1 MSKLLK
7 EYISEILQEK
17 HYWYG
22 KSAEENEDQ
31 EGFFS
36 KIKSLFFGD
45 NVDKF
50 VGEWMEDQSTYYDV
64 ELDDNFEKEVKDFV
78 KKKFKKA
85 LSRAKGDKEKAMKLM
100 RRALDIRY
108 SRKLRDLEKQ
118 NSIDLSKDDDEA

>member
-1 MSKLLK
+1 MSRLLK

-22 KSAEENEDQ
+22 KSAEESESQD
-31 EGFFS
+31 GFFS

-50 VGEWMEDQSTYYDV
+50 VDEWLEDQSTYYDV

-85 LSRAKGDKEKAMKLM
+85 LSRAKGDKDKAMKLM

-108 SRKLRDLEKQ
+108 SRKLKDLEKK
-118 NSIDLSKDDDEA
+118 NSIDLSKDDDEV

>member
-1 MSKLLK
+1 
-7 EYISEILQEK
+7 
-17 HYWYG
+17 
-22 KSAEENEDQ
+22 
-31 EGFFS
+31 
-36 KIKSLFFGD
+36 
-45 NVDKF
+45 
-50 VGEWMEDQSTYYDV
+50 MEDQSTYYDV
-64 ELDDNFEKEVKDFV
+64 ELDDNFEGEVKDFV

>member
-1 MSKLLK
+1 MSRLLK

-22 KSAEENEDQ
+22 KTAEESEAQD
-31 EGFFS
+31 GFFS

-45 NVDKF
+45 SVDKF
-50 VGEWMEDQSTYYDV
+50 VDEWLEDQSTYYDV

-85 LSRAKGDKEKAMKLM
+85 LARAKGDKDKAMKLM

-108 SRKLRDLEKQ
+108 SRKLKDLEKK
-118 NSIDLSKDDDEA
+118 NSIDLSKDDDET